1 MYSPSSNLFNLP
13 RCSITVSSFSSPA
26 PATDAKFLDGELGSV
41 ASSPSVLLS
50 LTAGAGV
57 ETEEVEPKGCKEAP
71 NFGASPEGCTTGD
84 LPNTNDEEDEADGV
98 VAPKENVGA
107 DLVLVPPKTEAE
119 VVDAPAA
126 TEGDELVPKEKLVPA
141 PAGVLGFPTLKL
153 KLLVVL
159 AAGDVPALAPK
170 DSCG

>member
-57 ETEEVEPKGCKEAP
+57 ETEEVKPKGCKEAP

>member
-1 MYSPSSNLFNLP
+1 M
-13 RCSITVSSFSSPA
+13 
-26 PATDAKFLDGELGSV
+26 
-41 ASSPSVLLS
+41 LS
-50 LTAGAGV
+50 LVVGAGV

-71 NFGASPEGCTTGD
+71 NFGASLEGCTTGD
-84 LPNTNDEEDEADGV
+84 LPNTNGEEDEVDGV

-107 DLVLVPPKTEAE
+107 DPGPVLPKAE
-119 VVDAPAA
+119 VVDAPAVA
-126 TEGDELVPKEKLVPA
+126 AEDELVPNENPVPA
-141 PAGVLGFPTLKL
+141 PAGVLDFPTLKV